1 MARQDKRRG
10 GEPYGPDGRGL
21 VTRLRGL
28 AYELGSLARVMK
40 KTYPKT
46 ALRHNREVRQIRA
59 NIRWVLAARRAI
71 ERAGK

>member
-1 MARQDKRRG
+1 
-10 GEPYGPDGRGL
+10 

-71 ERAGK
+71 ERPK